1 MTIRGLS
8 QIFKKIDM
16 NKNRQIDLEEL
27 SNGLNFFGISLN
39 DKQCEA
45 LLKHFDKDGSGG
57 INFDEFISTLRV
69 STFFNYSN
77 LFRDMSTN
85 RDFLTSKLPMLN
97 LMSMG
102 MARLNLMILLSFMM
116 LANIQI

>member
-69 STFFNYSN
+69 STFSITQTY
-77 LFRDMSTN
+77 LGTCQRIET
-85 RDFLTSKLPMLN
+85 FLHQSCLC
-97 LMSMG
+97 
-102 MARLNLMILLSFMM
+102 
-116 LANIQI
+116 